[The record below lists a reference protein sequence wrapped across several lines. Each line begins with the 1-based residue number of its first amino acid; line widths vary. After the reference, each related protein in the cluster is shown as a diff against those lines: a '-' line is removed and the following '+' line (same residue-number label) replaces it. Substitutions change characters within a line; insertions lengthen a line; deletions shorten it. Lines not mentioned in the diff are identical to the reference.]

1 MSTLDAKRIFA
12 IQEQLER
19 QRQGIFG
26 ATADEAETAGASS
39 TDSGNKSNTN
49 GVAYGFPR
57 SATMKLILRNPDLII
72 WLASALA
79 RKIGIAP
86 WSKARSTKQVC
97 ARLVGTLCY
106 GLIAIKSRGADCR
119 CKTLQTKPPES
130 A

>member
-1 MSTLDAKRIFA
+1 MPRPDAKRIFA

-19 QRQGIFG
+19 QRQSIFG
-26 ATADEAETAGASS
+26 ATAGEAEIAGASS
-39 TDSGNKSNTN
+39 TDSGNKSDAN

-79 RKIGIAP
+79 RRIGIIP
-86 WSKARSTKQVC
+86 GYKAKSAKQVC

-106 GLIAIKSRGADCR
+106 GVMAIKSREADCHWKASR
-119 CKTLQTKPPES
+119 TKPPES
-130 A
+130 S